1 MLRTLLSRAAAA
13 VAAAIASTKLMRGSA
28 GRVLA
33 LTGALG
39 LASSGLVAATGSA
52 AAHDNDH
59 PSGLTAQLFA
69 SGNSSLSA
77 PDDITAMG
85 GSIFVAWQNGVG
97 AKGEPAGNGNMQ
109 STVMEYS
116 SSGSVLHSWQ
126 LTGRCDGMTAD
137 PSHERIIATVNED
150 ANTSLFTIRPEAPAA
165 SQLVHYTYSPNPPVH
180 GGGTDAPH
188 IYRGQLL
195 ISASN
200 PSDTTQPAV
209 YRVTLSGTTATLT
222 PVFSDNASAT
232 VANTNSPQ
240 HGQQVT
246 LGLCDPDSNSVVPGS
261 SPRFGGDFVLDSQG
275 DLKQVYVR
283 HAGRPNQSLSVLNLS
298 QSVDDTAW
306 ATASRGTLFAT
317 DGKTKV
323 FAVTGRFDVGTAFSA
338 ATPGNA
344 NNAPPNPAP
353 NFLATLDLN
362 TGAVTPVPGI
372 TFTAKGLVF
381 VPGEGDNEGDNT

>member
-1 MLRTLLSRAAAA
+1 MRRP
-13 VAAAIASTKLMRGSA
+13 VA
-28 GRVLA
+28 RVLA

-39 LASSGLVAATGSA
+39 LAAIGLVAATGSA

-59 PSGLTAQLFA
+59 SSGLRAQLFA
-69 SGNSSLSA
+69 SGSSSLSA

-97 AKGEPAGNGNMQ
+97 PQGEPAANGNTK
-109 STVMEYS
+109 SSVVEYS
-116 SSGSVLHSWQ
+116 GGGRVLHSWQ
-126 LTGRCDGMTAD
+126 LTGRVDGMTAD
-137 PSHERIIATVNED
+137 PAHERIVATVNED
-150 ANTSLFTIRPEAPAA
+150 AKTSLFTIRPEANAA

-200 PSDTTQPAV
+200 PSDATQPAV
-209 YRVTLSGTTATLT
+209 YRATLSGTTATLT

-240 HGQQVT
+240 HGQRVT
-246 LGLCDPDSNSVVPGS
+246 LALSDPDSNSVVPGS
-261 SPRFGGDFVLDSQG
+261 SPRFGGDFMLDSQG
-275 DLKQVYVR
+275 DLQQVYVR
-283 HAGRPNQSLSVLNLS
+283 NAGRPNQSLSVLNLS

-317 DGKTKV
+317 DGKSKV
-323 FAVTGRFDVGTAFSA
+323 FAVGSRFDVGTVFSA

-353 NFLATLDLN
+353 NFLATLNLN
-362 TGAVTPVPGI
+362 TGAVSAVPGI

-381 VPGEGDNEGDNT
+381 VPGEGDDGGEDR